1 VGVEPLQEILPLVQ
15 IIVLVSPE
23 TAATLLGQ
31 SMNRPLHFTIGTG
44 LGLHPTVEQLS
55 LENDLLL
62 VKAGLLYADRVRLC
76 SIGSALALDFYN
88 LMGASHSQQL
98 DFLEKYFAALAPT
111 NPDAAAAMRE
121 FLPLYRDL
129 RGRKRGTLSKAE
141 IQFKFEIQA
150 GFTKAW
156 TKFEDGIGEFLRVAG
171 ANGIVEAVD
180 TGLLD
185 LHRFEAGGAERIGG
199 LVPENQ
205 EIPEEFFMDLFWE
218 FLDLIGEAVADGA
231 TNPLFDQMSGDLL
244 RTGVEA
250 GVVSP
255 SESGIARGRHSGLAS
270 DLLRRLPLFE
280 KATVQEILDIR
291 RELED
296 PLIRFRSAVIEM
308 SEGIRSAVWDEDF
321 PDDADMA
328 FREAVEPA
336 ILEIEEAVQDN
347 GSLRSLL
354 LKGLRPG
361 DWATGLGV
369 MISTLAGLPDV
380 ASVLMGAGTAASMT
394 ARGAHK
400 EWREERKNIESNHM
414 FFYYE
419 TRERLAALDRNS
431 DTALSPAGLWA
442 QLSVPE
448 TEGEVN
454 LREHQS
460 DVERRAQ
467 EFMEDTEGLLDEG
480 GYATLQRVVT
490 QGSYV
495 GTELAKETTEAAN
508 QYAAANRAFAEAV
521 RNSNMRPRTIFELER
536 EVERLKPI
544 YEHKKDLH
552 DEFSD
557 FMARAAT
564 AYEREGGEL
573 SPE

>member
-1 VGVEPLQEILPLVQ
+1 
-15 IIVLVSPE
+15 
-23 TAATLLGQ
+23 
-31 SMNRPLHFTIGTG
+31 M
-44 LGLHPTVEQLS
+44 
-55 LENDLLL
+55 
-62 VKAGLLYADRVRLC
+62 
-76 SIGSALALDFYN
+76 
-88 LMGASHSQQL
+88 
-98 DFLEKYFAALAPT
+98 
-111 NPDAAAAMRE
+111 
-121 FLPLYRDL
+121 
-129 RGRKRGTLSKAE
+129 
-141 IQFKFEIQA
+141 
-150 GFTKAW
+150 
-156 TKFEDGIGEFLRVAG
+156 
-171 ANGIVEAVD
+171 
-180 TGLLD
+180 
-185 LHRFEAGGAERIGG
+185 
-199 LVPENQ
+199 
-205 EIPEEFFMDLFWE
+205 PEEFFMDLFWE

-296 PLIRFRSAVIEM
+296 PLIRFRGAVIEM
-308 SEGIRSAVWDEDF
+308 SEGIRSAAWNEDF

-336 ILEIEEAVQDN
+336 ILEIEGAVQDN

-394 ARGAHK
+394 ARGAYK

-419 TRERLAALDRNS
+419 TRERLATLDRNS
-431 DTALSPAGLWA
+431 DTALSPAGPWA

-454 LREHQS
+454 LSEHQS

-490 QGSYV
+490 QGSHV

-521 RNSNMRPRTIFELER
+521 RNSNTRPRTIFELER

-557 FMARAAT
+557 FMARAAS